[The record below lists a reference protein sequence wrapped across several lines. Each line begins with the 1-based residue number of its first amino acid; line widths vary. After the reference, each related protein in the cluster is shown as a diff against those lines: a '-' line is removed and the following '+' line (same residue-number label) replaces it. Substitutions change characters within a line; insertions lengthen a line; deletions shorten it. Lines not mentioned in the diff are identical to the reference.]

1 MRDDRW
7 SEEECGEV
15 DEMFAL
21 AIGEAGKPTGER
33 VTHLLELLDD
43 ALNAQRRWAY
53 ELRRTLMYRGA
64 TATIRNEIKSRAS
77 VGVSYN
83 GRIVTKPRMVGGS
96 TITEAGERVSALKLW
111 DELTFD
117 EIRSRIIEDRKVRA
131 AYDVNIAIGS
141 KLLGLETLVPGARTP
156 GEACER
162 LGTTI
167 DAYLGEEAA

>member
-1 MRDDRW
+1 MKDDRW
-7 SEEECGEV
+7 SPEDNDEV
-15 DEMFAL
+15 DELFTR

-33 VTHLLELLDD
+33 VVDLLALLDD
-43 ALNAQRRWAY
+43 ALNAQRPWAW

-64 TATIRNEIKSRAS
+64 TATIRNECKARAS
-77 VGVSYN
+77 VGVAYN
-83 GRIVTKPRMVGGS
+83 GKIVTKPRMVGGS
-96 TITEAGERVSALKLW
+96 TITESGERASALKLW
-111 DELTFD
+111 DDLSFD

-141 KLLGLETLVPGARTP
+141 KLLGLEELVPGARTP

-162 LGTTI
+162 LGITV